1 MTNRLYVIGAGPGDP
16 SQLTRA
22 AAETI
27 ARCRCAVA
35 ASRHAALAEKCA
47 AFVPLRAFD
56 ETFDAIER
64 ELKLGDVA
72 VIVSGDPG
80 IYSLMPLLKKRF
92 PGAALEVIPGISSL
106 QSLCAEAAETWESV
120 RILSGHGRGIGEA
133 QVLTAVDRNRTVAF
147 FCGTD
152 KNPRWLCSLL
162 ASRGLDGVTVT
173 VGERLSYA
181 DKKITRGRPSE
192 LAEMNFDSLSIVL
205 AVNPNPSPE
214 PKLLPRDE
222 DFIRTKVPMTR
233 AEVRAVALAKLG
245 LSADSVLWDIGAGTG
260 SISVAAAMIC
270 RGGEVHA
277 VEIDGAAHELEAEN
291 VKKFRLFNVT
301 LHKGGALETMD
312 KLPRPT
318 HVFVGGSGGELPELL
333 ARVAEFEGV
342 RVVVSAVTLKT
353 FRIASEMLGGEKF
366 ADFDAVQI
374 NVSKMKKLGESE
386 VMAAQNPV
394 AIFSATARGAL
405 REGQR

>member
-16 SQLTRA
+16 SQLTLA
-22 AAETI
+22 ASETI

-35 ASRHAALAEKCA
+35 APRHAGLAAKCA
-47 AFVPLRAFD
+47 KLVPLRGFD
-56 ETFDAIER
+56 ETFAAIER
-64 ELKLGDVA
+64 ELELGDVA

-92 PGAALEVIPGISSL
+92 PDAALEVLPGISSL

-120 RILSGHGRGIGEA
+120 KILSGHGRGISEA
-133 QVLTAVDRNRTVAF
+133 KVLTTVDRNRTTAF

-152 KNPRWLCSLL
+152 KNPRWFCSLL
-162 ASRGLDGVTVT
+162 ASRGLGHVNVT

-192 LAEMNFDSLSIVL
+192 LAGMDFDGLSIVL

-233 AEVRAVALAKLG
+233 EEVRSVVLAKLG
-245 LSADSVLWDIGAGTG
+245 LSEDSVLWDIGAGTG

-270 RGGEVHA
+270 REGEVHA
-277 VEIDGAAHELEAEN
+277 VEINDEAHALEAEN

-301 LHKGGALETMD
+301 LHKGSALETIG

-318 HVFVGGSGGELPELL
+318 HIFVGGSGNELPELL
-333 ARVAEFEGV
+333 ARAAEFEGV

-353 FRIASEMLGGEKF
+353 FRTASVILGGETF
-366 ADFDAVQI
+366 RDFDAVQI

-386 VMAAQNPV
+386 VMTAQNPV

-405 REGQR
+405 REG